1 VVRVIR
7 AQFAA
12 AVIAILLLAGCTSSS
27 TGRASIVRPTGSPS
41 ASTTTPPAGSSA
53 QYYVSIGD
61 SYAAGYQASG
71 QGTGATT
78 RNGFAYQLVGA
89 AAPRGYRFSLVNFGC
104 SGATTTSML
113 TTPGCASSGLAP
125 GGKSY
130 ATKPQAGAAE
140 DFIRAN
146 RARIGLVTV
155 SIGGNDITS
164 CALSSNPLG
173 CLPPVLN
180 TVKKN
185 LATLLTGLR
194 AAAGPDVRIVGTTYP
209 DVALA
214 GALLKD
220 PTAQLVAPLSV
231 IAFKTLINPAL
242 QSAYQAVGASFADVT
257 AATGAYGALTDTTTL
272 APYGTVPVPVA
283 KVCQLTFMC
292 EFQDIHPRTSG
303 YALIAGLIAAQLPK
317 R

>member
-1 VVRVIR
+1 VS
-7 AQFAA
+7 A
-12 AVIAILLLAGCTSSS
+12 
-27 TGRASIVRPTGSPS
+27 TGGAT
-41 ASTTTPPAGSSA
+41 ASTTSPTTGSSG

-61 SYAAGYQASG
+61 SYAAGYQPTG
-71 QGTGATT
+71 QGAGGTT

-89 AAPRGYRFSLVNFGC
+89 AASRGYRFTLINFGC
-104 SGATTTSML
+104 SGATTTSL
-113 TTPGCASSGLAP
+113 LATPGCASTALGP
-125 GGKSY
+125 GAQSY
-130 ATKPQAGAAE
+130 GTKTQAAAAE

-164 CALSSNPLG
+164 CALSANPLS
-173 CLPPVLN
+173 CLPPVLD

-185 LATLLTGLR
+185 LAALLAGLR
-194 AAAGPDVRIVGTTYP
+194 AAAGSDVRIVGTTYP

-242 QSAYQAVGASFADVT
+242 ESAYQAVGASFADVT
-257 AATGAYGALTDTTTL
+257 AASGAYGALTDTTTL
-272 APYGTVPVPVA
+272 APYGTLPVPVA

-292 EFQDIHPRTSG
+292 QFQDIHPRTNG
-303 YALIAGLIAAQLPK
+303 YALIAGLIAGQLPK